1 MGGLTSLKDRL
12 FRIGLHVDDPEWFSE
27 EYGIDFKKEKELYFV
42 NYGHIGKRNKYSNI
56 CRGTIFYPDG
66 TLAVLPFTRF
76 FNLHEPGADN
86 IDWNS
91 AHIQEKLDG
100 TMITA
105 WCDRD
110 RNWRLSTKR
119 MVDELFVKKFNSLDV
134 VDLAIKFKECFPDFE
149 DTLDPKYWHIFEA
162 AFPENRNVTDYRWG
176 LKNRFGVYLLA
187 MRHSQSLNEV
197 SPKHIEDL
205 VRSLDKDY
213 VFSPLLFDFKDEKGI
228 RNMFESWKAD
238 REGVVVVDKDF
249 HRVKI
254 KQKSYV
260 KLHHIASNISSER
273 NMIDLILDGESS
285 EVLAY
290 FPDVQAKFDELE
302 KRLNMLKQKIMTVFG
317 QYNHLESQKEFA
329 LAVKDLPYAGFL
341 FRLRNGEDL
350 KYQFEQ
356 MTGKKL
362 EKYLR

>member
-12 FRIGLHVDDPEWFSE
+12 FRIGLHVENPEWFSE
-27 EYGIDFKKEKELYFV
+27 EYGIDFKKEKGLYFV
-42 NYGHIGKRNKYSNI
+42 NYSHIGRRNKYSNI

-76 FNLHEPGADN
+76 FNLHEAGADH
-86 IDWNS
+86 IDWES
-91 AHIQEKLDG
+91 GLIQEKLDG
-100 TMITA
+100 AMVVA

-110 RNWRLSTKR
+110 GKWRLSTKR
-119 MVDELFVKKFNSLDV
+119 MVDELYVRMFAKLDV
-134 VDLAIKFKECFPDFE
+134 VDLAVKFKECFPDFR
-149 DTLDPKYWHIFEA
+149 DVLDPRYWYIFEA
-162 AFPENRNVTDYRWG
+162 VFPENRNVTDYSHG
-176 LKNRFGVYLLA
+176 LRNRFGMYLLA
-187 MRHSQSLNEV
+187 MRHSQTLNEV
-197 SPKHIEDL
+197 SPKRIYDL
-205 VRSLDKDY
+205 VRNWKQDRVLCP
-213 VFSPLLFDFKDEKGI
+213 VFYFLQDEKGI
-228 RNMFESWKAD
+228 LQMFEGWPAD
-238 REGVVVVDKDF
+238 REGVVVVDKNF

-260 KLHHIASNISSER
+260 RLHRIASNISSER

-290 FPDVQAKFDELE
+290 FPDMWPKFDELG
-302 KRLNMLKQKIMTVFG
+302 KRLNMLKEKIATVFG

-329 LAVKDLPYAGFL
+329 LAVKDLPYASFL
-341 FRLRNGEDL
+341 FRLRQGEDL

-362 EKYLR
+362 EKYL